1 MFEYIFTIG
10 CFDKFHK
17 GHIKFLES
25 IKKKT
30 DKIIIGIYSNKII
43 EEKKKY

>member
-17 GHIKFLES
+17 SHITLLES
-25 IKKKT
+25 MQKEGKK
-30 DKIIIGIYSNKII
+30 S
-43 EEKKKY
+43 

>member
-17 GHIKFLES
+17 GHIKLLES
-25 IKKKT
+25 MKKKN
-30 DKIIIGIYSNKII
+30 G
-43 EEKKKY
+43 